1 MNFGSTVQ
9 LKKPL
14 GSARPVPHTAPHP
27 LLLLH
32 YSTVKPFWLYST
44 VKKGGDWDKGAK
56 REQKGAKREVRERSR
71 APAANGENMG
81 KKKKCEHGWERSR
94 CKD

>member
-1 MNFGSTVQ
+1 MV
-9 LKKPL
+9 
-14 GSARPVPHTAPHP
+14 
-27 LLLLH
+27 
-32 YSTVKPFWLYST
+32 YSINYKRK
-44 VKKGGDWDKGAK
+44 KKGRRVAGEGEKGAK